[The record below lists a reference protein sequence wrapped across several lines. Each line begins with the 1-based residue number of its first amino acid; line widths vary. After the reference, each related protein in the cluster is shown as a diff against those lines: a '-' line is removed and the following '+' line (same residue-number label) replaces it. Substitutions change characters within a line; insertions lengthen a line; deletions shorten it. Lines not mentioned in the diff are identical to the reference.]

1 MTEVP
6 HSSWTSQSPCPAIF
20 IPWRVIELEEEQK
33 EKVQSQNP
41 ACKSKQPSVLHLMQ
55 RAATLPWAGS
65 VLKIYVR
72 RDVKSKKTL
81 KSQKNEKQKN
91 FKSTKMNIQKSYP
104 SVVLYVKTKQLEITN
119 QVIARVSVTSV

>member
-1 MTEVP
+1 
-6 HSSWTSQSPCPAIF
+6 
-20 IPWRVIELEEEQK
+20 
-33 EKVQSQNP
+33 
-41 ACKSKQPSVLHLMQ
+41 MQ